1 MTTMENKRDMNVG
14 NELSLIDQTL
24 DHELDALLK
33 VLGHN
38 MRVIGYPI
46 DACSERTLLEQWNSP
61 LENMSHLYDNMICV
75 TDPLGYTYLMP
86 CLAQNPTQTKKK
98 REGHKHFFINVQ

>member
-46 DACSERTLLEQWNSP
+46 DACSERTLLE
-61 LENMSHLYDNMICV
+61 
-75 TDPLGYTYLMP
+75 
-86 CLAQNPTQTKKK
+86 
-98 REGHKHFFINVQ
+98 